1 MNDPLFESFAQL
13 SATAVPVLGHALL
26 HFLWQGAV
34 IGVLAAV
41 ALHCARNARP
51 QVRYALACA
60 ALLACVLVPAAS
72 IVWQLSAS
80 APATTIVLVDAQV
93 WSTDASAPLGRPL
106 TASLSALDAAMPW
119 IVALWASGA
128 FTLSLRM
135 AMGLMW
141 IQRLRAAPRH
151 PQQAVWQVRLDALA
165 ERFGEKRRVVL
176 KLVDALD
183 SPVSAGWWRPMVVVP
198 AALLSRMPTDLV
210 EALLAHELAHVRR
223 HDYLVNLLQ
232 GVAEALL
239 FYHPVTWWLSRRIRD
254 EREHIADRLAAEVT
268 GQPRRLALALCELSE
283 LTAASHAHATPH
295 LAQAAHGGPLMSR
308 IEQLVRPGHRAARIG
323 VALPLVGVAAACLA
337 FYAHA
342 QISPDTK
349 PTTAPAASTATAP
362 QASPASAAAP
372 AATAR
377 PAAAPRTVASAR
389 SKRDERL
396 TYALVSKDRDGI
408 TMSGSTDD
416 LPEIRAA
423 RRSLPGSD
431 FVWFRRGGQA
441 YVISDADT
449 MTRIR
454 EAWRES
460 RAIGDRMKVLGDEME
475 VHGRKM
481 EALSRQMEEL
491 SPTVSDTSAIEATSR
506 RMEAL
511 SEQQA
516 DLATRQARLAA
527 DMAGAGDGE
536 RAEREASI
544 DKLSEE
550 QRRIGELMEEQG
562 RLMEQQ
568 SKRMQANS
576 EPMEALGRQM
586 DEAGKP
592 MDALGRQMDALG
604 KEQKKIIEE
613 AERRTQ
619 DIIDAAMA
627 RGLAQPL
634 PRLTSR

>member
-1 MNDPLFESFAQL
+1 MTDPMLDTFAQL
-13 SATAVPVLGHALL
+13 SATAVPVLGRALL

-34 IGVLAAV
+34 IGMLAAI

-60 ALLACVLVPAAS
+60 AMLACVLVPAAT
-72 IVWQLSAS
+72 IAWQLSTPDA
-80 APATTIVLVDAQV
+80 ATTLVLVDAQV
-93 WSTDASAPLGRPL
+93 RSASPPAAFAAPFVASA
-106 TASLSALDAAMPW
+106 SALDAAMPW

-128 FTLSLRM
+128 LTLSLRM
-135 AMGLMW
+135 AMGLVW

-151 PQQAVWQVRLDALA
+151 PQQAAWQARLDALA
-165 ERFGEKRRVVL
+165 ARFGEKRRVLL
-176 KLVDALD
+176 KLVDSLD
-183 SPVSAGWWRPMVVVP
+183 SPVSAGWWRPVVVMP
-198 AALLSRMPTDLV
+198 AALLSRMPTDLI

-254 EREHIADRLAAEVT
+254 EREHIADRMAAEVT
-268 GQPRRLALALCELSE
+268 GQPRRLALALCELSDF
-283 LTAASHAHATPH
+283 TAASHTHATPH

-308 IEQLVRPGHRAARIG
+308 IEQLVRPGHRSARIG

-342 QISPDTK
+342 QIGRDTK
-349 PTTAPAASTATAP
+349 PAT
-362 QASPASAAAP
+362 AAP
-372 AATAR
+372 AATATPAPRAAPAPASAR
-377 PAAAPRTVASAR
+377 PSAAPSPRTVASAR
-389 SKRDERL
+389 SSRRDERL
-396 TYALVSKDRDGI
+396 SYALISKDRDGI

-416 LPEIRAA
+416 LPDIRAA
-423 RRSLPGSD
+423 RNSMPGRD
-431 FVWFRRGGQA
+431 FVWFRRNGQA

-449 MTRIR
+449 MTRIQD
-454 EAWRES
+454 AWRES

-491 SPTVSDTSAIEATSR
+491 SPAASDTSAIEATSR

-516 DLATRQARLAA
+516 DLAEKQARLAA
-527 DMAGAGDGE
+527 DMARAGDSG
-536 RAEREASI
+536 RVEREASI
-544 DKLSEE
+544 DKLAEE
-550 QRRIGELMEEQG
+550 QRRIGDLMEEQG

-568 SKRMQANS
+568 SERMQANS
-576 EPMEALGRQM
+576 KPMEALGRQM

-604 KEQKKIIEE
+604 KEQKKIIDQ

-619 DIIDAAMA
+619 DIIDSAMA

>member
-1 MNDPLFESFAQL
+1 MTDPMLDTFAQL
-13 SATAVPVLGHALL
+13 SAIAVPVLGRALL
-26 HFLWQGAV
+26 HFVWQGAL
-34 IGVLAAV
+34 IGMFAAI

-51 QVRYALACA
+51 QVRYALACVA
-60 ALLACVLVPAAS
+60 MLACVLVPAAS
-72 IVWQLSAS
+72 IVWQLSTPE
-80 APATTIVLVDAQV
+80 PATTLVLVDAQA
-93 WSTDASAPLGRPL
+93 WRTDSPAAFAEPLVASAF
-106 TASLSALDAAMPW
+106 ALDAAMPW

-135 AMGLMW
+135 AMGLVW
-141 IQRLRAAPRH
+141 IQRLRAMPRH
-151 PQQAVWQVRLDALA
+151 PQQAAWQARLDALV
-165 ERFGEKRRVVL
+165 ERFGEKRRVLL
-176 KLVDALD
+176 KLVDSLD
-183 SPVSAGWWRPMVVVP
+183 SPVSAGWWRPVVVMP
-198 AALLSRMPTDLV
+198 AALLSRMPADLI

-268 GQPRRLALALCELSE
+268 GHPRRLALALCELSE
-283 LTAASHAHATPH
+283 LTSASQRHTTPH

-308 IEQLVRPGHRAARIG
+308 IEQLVRPGHRSARIG
-323 VALPLVGVAAACLA
+323 VALPLVGIAAACLA

-342 QISPDTK
+342 QIGPDTK
-349 PTTAPAASTATAP
+349 PAS
-362 QASPASAAAP
+362 AAP
-372 AATAR
+372 AATVAPASR
-377 PAAAPRTVASAR
+377 AAPAAAAGASAAPASRTVASAR
-389 SKRDERL
+389 SSSRDERL
-396 TYALVSKDRDGI
+396 TYALISKDRDGI

-423 RRSLPGSD
+423 RRSMPGSD
-431 FVWFRRGGQA
+431 FVWFRRNGQA

-449 MTRIR
+449 MTRIQD
-454 EAWRES
+454 AWRES
-460 RAIGDRMKVLGDEME
+460 RAIGDRMKVLGDQME

-491 SPTVSDTSAIEATSR
+491 SPAASDTSAIEATSR
-506 RMEAL
+506 RMESL

-516 DLATRQARLAA
+516 DLAAKQARLAA
-527 DMAGAGDGE
+527 DMARASDSE

-544 DKLSEE
+544 DKLAEE
-550 QRRIGELMEEQG
+550 QQRIGDLMEEQG

-568 SKRMQANS
+568 SERMQANS
-576 EPMEALGRQM
+576 APMEALGRQM

-604 KEQKKIIEE
+604 KEQKKIIDE

-619 DIIDAAMA
+619 DIIDSAMA

>member
-1 MNDPLFESFAQL
+1 MTDPMLDSFAQL
-13 SATAVPVLGHALL
+13 SASAVPVIGRALL

-41 ALHCARNARP
+41 ALHCARNARA

-60 ALLACVLVPAAS
+60 ALLACVLVPATGIA
-72 IVWQLSAS
+72 WQLSTPEAG
-80 APATTIVLVDAQV
+80 TTLVLVDAQA
-93 WSTDASAPLGRPL
+93 WSTDTPAPFAGHLATSGP
-106 TASLSALDAAMPW
+106 ALDAALPW

-135 AMGLMW
+135 AMGLWW
-141 IQRLRAAPRH
+141 IQRLRAAPPH
-151 PQQAVWQVRLDALA
+151 PQQAAWQARLDALA
-165 ERFGEKRRVVL
+165 DRFGEKRRVVL
-176 KLVDALD
+176 KLVASLD
-183 SPVSAGWWRPMVVVP
+183 SPVSAGWWRPVVVMP
-198 AALLSRMPTDLV
+198 VALLSRMPADLI

-254 EREHIADRLAAEVT
+254 EREHIADQMAAAVT

-283 LTAASHAHATPH
+283 LTAASHAHAMPH

-308 IEQLVRPGHRAARIG
+308 IEQLVRPGHRSARIG

-342 QISPDTK
+342 QIGPDTK
-349 PTTAPAASTATAP
+349 
-362 QASPASAAAP
+362 SAAA
-372 AATAR
+372 AAKRAA
-377 PAAAPRTVASAR
+377 AAAPQTVAAAR
-389 SKRDERL
+389 AARRDERL
-396 TYALVSKDRDGI
+396 SYALVSKDRDGI

-423 RRSLPGSD
+423 RRSMPGSD
-431 FVWFRRGGQA
+431 FVWFRRNGQA

-454 EAWRES
+454 DTWRES
-460 RAIGDRMKVLGDEME
+460 RAIGDRMKALGDEME
-475 VHGRKM
+475 VHGDRM
-481 EALSRQMEEL
+481 EALGRQMEQL
-491 SPTVSDTSAIEATSR
+491 SPAASDTSAIEATSR

-516 DLATRQARLAA
+516 ELAGKQARLAA
-527 DMAGAGDGE
+527 DLARAGDGE
-536 RAEREASI
+536 RAAREASI
-544 DKLSEE
+544 DKLAEE

-568 SKRMQANS
+568 SQRMQANS

-592 MDALGRQMDALG
+592 MEALSRQMDALG
-604 KEQKKIIEE
+604 KQQKKIIDE

-619 DIIDAAMA
+619 DIIDSAMA

>member
-1 MNDPLFESFAQL
+1 MTDPMLDSFAQL
-13 SATAVPVLGHALL
+13 SATAVPVLGRALL

-34 IGVLAAV
+34 IGAFAAV

-51 QVRYALACA
+51 QVRYALACG
-60 ALLACVLVPAAS
+60 ALLACVLVPATSVA
-72 IVWQLSAS
+72 WRLSAPE
-80 APATTIVLVDAQV
+80 AATAVVLVDAQV
-93 WSTDASAPLGRPL
+93 WLTRSPEAFARPFAAPVP
-106 TASLSALDAAMPW
+106 ALDAAMPW

-135 AMGLMW
+135 AMGLLW
-141 IQRLRAAPRH
+141 IQRLRAAAPH
-151 PQQAVWQVRLDALA
+151 PQQAAWQARLDALA

-176 KLVDALD
+176 KLVGSLA
-183 SPVSAGWWRPMVVVP
+183 SPVSAGWWRPVVVMP
-198 AALLSRMPTDLV
+198 AALLSRMPTDLI

-254 EREHIADRLAAEVT
+254 EREHIADRMAAEVT

-283 LTAASHAHATPH
+283 LNAASHAHATPH

-308 IEQLVRPGHRAARIG
+308 IEQLVRPGHRSARIG

-342 QISPDTK
+342 QIDSK
-349 PTTAPAASTATAP
+349 PA
-362 QASPASAAAP
+362 AAAP
-372 AATAR
+372 AATATPAAQA
-377 PAAAPRTVASAR
+377 PAAAPAAAAR
-389 SKRDERL
+389 SVAAARTGRRDERL
-396 TYALVSKDRDGI
+396 SYALISKDRDGI

-431 FVWFRRGGQA
+431 FVWFRRNGQA

-449 MTRIR
+449 MTRIQD
-454 EAWRES
+454 AWRES
-460 RAIGDRMKVLGDEME
+460 RAIGDRMKALGDEME
-475 VHGRKM
+475 IHGRKM
-481 EALSRQMEEL
+481 EALGRQMEQL
-491 SPTVSDTSAIEATSR
+491 SPAASDTSAIEATSR

-516 DLATRQARLAA
+516 ELAAKQARLAA
-527 DMAGAGDGE
+527 DMARAGDNE

-544 DKLSEE
+544 DRLAEE

-568 SKRMQANS
+568 SERMQANS

-604 KEQKKIIEE
+604 KEQKKVIDA

-619 DIIDAAMA
+619 DIIDSAMA